1 MCKPVWSVE
10 QDLASLPLFA
20 GVAPEGLARIVR
32 GCVRRMVE
40 PSEHIYRQGETPG
53 AFYVIRAGHV
63 RLAVAS
69 PDGDEKVIDIL
80 SAGQHLGLAEL
91 FGARR
96 HTSFAEAVTTVSLIE
111 IDADSLFRAIGA
123 HPDLALR
130 ILSAVAGQY
139 AALQQDVIDS
149 SFRSGTDRL
158 VDYLLRL
165 AGRNLRP
172 GYEASIELPVSKRLI
187 AARLGVT
194 AEHLSRLL
202 RELSESGLIRVF
214 GRQITL
220 RPALASRLPGD
231 LDTGPMRGSGGGL
244 HGYPA
249 PPAGAPSAYE
259 AAFRTAA

>member
-1 MCKPVWSVE
+1 MCKPVWSLN
-10 QDLASLPLFA
+10 QDIANLPLFA
-20 GVAPEGLARIVR
+20 GVPPESLTRIVR
-32 GCVRRMVE
+32 GCVRRTVE
-40 PSEHIYRQGETPG
+40 LRERIYWQGEAPE

-69 PDGDEKVIDIL
+69 PGGDEKVIDIL
-80 SAGQHLGLAEL
+80 SAGQLFGLAEL
-91 FGARR
+91 FGGRI
-96 HTSFAEAVTTVSLIE
+96 HTSFAEAVTAVSLIE
-111 IDADSLFRAIGA
+111 IDAGSLFHAIGA

-139 AALQQDVIDS
+139 AALQQDVIAS

-194 AEHLSRLL
+194 AETLSRLL
-202 RELSESGLIRVF
+202 RELSDSGLIRVY

-220 RPALASRLPGD
+220 RPALVARLAGD
-231 LDTGPMRGSGGGL
+231 LDAGSISGAEGGL

-249 PPAGAPSAYE
+249 THAGAPARLSA
-259 AAFRTAA
+259 

>member
-1 MCKPVWSVE
+1 MCKPVWSLN
-10 QDLASLPLFA
+10 QDIANLPLFA
-20 GVAPEGLARIVR
+20 GVAPDSQARIVR
-32 GCVRRMVE
+32 GCVRRIVE
-40 PSEHIYRQGETPG
+40 PREHIYWQGEAPE

-63 RLAVAS
+63 RLGVAS

-80 SAGQHLGLAEL
+80 SAGQHFGLAEL
-91 FGARR
+91 FGAPSY
-96 HTSFAEAVTTVSLIE
+96 TSFAEAVTPVSLIE
-111 IDADSLFRAIGA
+111 IDAGSLFHAIGA
-123 HPDLALR
+123 YPDLALR

-139 AALQQDVIDS
+139 AALQQDVIAS

-202 RELSESGLIRVF
+202 RELSESDLIRVF

-220 RPALASRLPGD
+220 RPALAARLAGD
-231 LDTGPMRGSGGGL
+231 LDTGSMRGSGGGL
-244 HGYPA
+244 HRYPA
-249 PPAGAPSAYE
+249 APADVPVRLSA
-259 AAFRTAA
+259 